1 MTLENWQYTKESVLQ
16 AEANKRMQGK
26 SLKGCVSQLIAY
38 VKVDLVN
45 QISDSRVKKYGMNIT
60 KSRPKEEMLMML
72 ESGKYVQ
79 RKKGQFF

>member
-1 MTLENWQYTKESVLQ
+1 V
-16 AEANKRMQGK
+16 A
-26 SLKGCVSQLIAY
+26 QLIAY

-45 QISDSRVKKYGMNIT
+45 RIRDSGVKKHGMNIT

-79 RKKGQFF
+79 RKKSPIF